1 VAPQLRSNTP
11 AADDDDSFRW
21 RDLIS
26 PSGRVHALIGAGVG
40 AAVTIAIVAA
50 LGFLSAVAPPAE
62 PRRSAQASAPNM
74 EPTRPPY
81 QPRSETATRPREA
94 PLPDVEL
101 TSLVRLSR
109 GGTLAQALDRAGV
122 GAADA
127 NDVVA
132 ALATQLNP
140 RRLAA
145 GQLVE
150 LKFEPI
156 PGTAQRRLAA
166 VVIPLDLDSTVIA
179 RRAGEAGF
187 VARREDKALH
197 AGSARVIGSI
207 DDSLFVSAQAA
218 GMPIRVIM
226 DFIRLYSWDVDF
238 QREIQPGDRFEVL
251 FEQFHTEVDRAA
263 QRGVKVGEIL
273 YASLT
278 IKGDAVRYYRYR
290 APAGVDYFNAAGES
304 VRKALLKTPLDGAK
318 LTSGFG
324 KRTHPILGY
333 TRMHRGVDFAAPV
346 GTPIVAAGNG
356 TVEVAGTNGAYGNYV
371 RIRHSGNYQTA
382 YAHLS
387 RFGSSVRAGRAIKQ
401 GQTIGYVGTTGL
413 STGPHLHYEIM
424 IGGNQVN
431 PVTVKFAS
439 GDKLN
444 GRELAQFRR
453 HVADIDAR
461 VAALPPLV
469 KVATRE

>member
-1 VAPQLRSNTP
+1 MTPQLRSRTP
-11 AADDDDSFRW
+11 KTDENDSFRW

-26 PSGRVHALIGAGVG
+26 PSGRVYTIIGAGVG

-50 LGFLSAVAPPAE
+50 LGFLSATALPAE
-62 PRRSAQASAPNM
+62 RRSTQASAPSA
-74 EPTRPPY
+74 EPARPPY
-81 QPRSETATRPREA
+81 QPRSEAATRPREA
-94 PLPDVEL
+94 VLPDVEL
-101 TSLVRLSR
+101 ASLVRLAR

-127 NDVVA
+127 NDVIA
-132 ALATQLNP
+132 ALATQLNL
-140 RRLAA
+140 RRLGA

-156 PGTAQRRLAA
+156 PATQQRRLAS
-166 VVIPLDLDSTVIA
+166 VIIPLDVDSTIIA
-179 RRAGEAGF
+179 KRAGEAGF
-187 VARREDKALH
+187 VARREEKALH
-197 AGSARVIGSI
+197 AGSARVVGTI

-251 FEQFHTEVDRAA
+251 FEQFHTEVDRVTQGGA
-263 QRGVKVGEIL
+263 KVGEIL

-278 IKGDAVRYYRYR
+278 IKGDDVRYYRYR
-290 APAGVDYFNAAGES
+290 APAGVDYFNASGES

-356 TVEVAGTNGAYGNYV
+356 TVEVAGSNGAYGNYV

-387 RFGSSVRAGRAIKQ
+387 RFGYGVRAGRTIKQ
-401 GQTIGYVGTTGL
+401 GQIIGYVGTTGL
-413 STGPHLHYEIM
+413 STGPHLHYEILV
-424 IGGNQVN
+424 GGNQVN
-431 PVTVKFAS
+431 PMTVKFAS
-439 GDKLN
+439 GNKLN

-453 HVADIDAR
+453 HVADVDAR

>member
-1 VAPQLRSNTP
+1 M
-11 AADDDDSFRW
+11 
-21 RDLIS
+21 
-26 PSGRVHALIGAGVG
+26 IGAGVG
-40 AAVTIAIVAA
+40 AAATIVIVAA
-50 LGFLSAVAPPAE
+50 LGFLSATAPPTE
-62 PRRSAQASAPNM
+62 PRRSAQASAPSA
-74 EPTRPPY
+74 EATRATY
-81 QPRSETATRPREA
+81 QPRSEAATRSREA

-101 TSLVRLSR
+101 GSLVRLSR

-122 GAADA
+122 SAADG
-127 NDVVA
+127 NDVIA
-132 ALATQLNP
+132 ALSTQLNP
-140 RRLAA
+140 RRLGA

-150 LKFEPI
+150 LKFESI
-156 PGTAQRRLAA
+156 PGTAQRRLAS
-166 VVIPLDLDSTVIA
+166 VIIPLDLDSTIIA
-179 RRAGEAGF
+179 KRAGEAGF

-197 AGSARVIGSI
+197 AGSARVVGTI
-207 DDSLFVSAQAA
+207 DDSLFVSAQAV

-251 FEQFHTEVDRAA
+251 FEQFHPEVDRVA
-263 QRGVKVGEIL
+263 QRGAKVGEIL

-278 IKGDAVRYYRYR
+278 IKGDDVRYYRYR
-290 APAGVDYFNAAGES
+290 APAGIDYFNAAGES

-387 RFGSSVRAGRAIKQ
+387 RFGTGMRAGRAIKQ
-401 GQTIGYVGTTGL
+401 GQIIGYVGTTGL

-424 IGGNQVN
+424 VSGNQVN

-439 GDKLN
+439 GDKLG

-453 HVADIDAR
+453 HVVDVDAR

-469 KVATRE
+469 KVATRD

>member
-1 VAPQLRSNTP
+1 MAPQVRTKTP
-11 AADDDDSFRW
+11 ATDDDDSFRW

-26 PSGRVHALIGAGVG
+26 PNGRVQAMIGAGVG

-50 LGFLSAVAPPAE
+50 LGFLSANAPPAE
-62 PRRSAQASAPNM
+62 PRRSAQALAP
-74 EPTRPPY
+74 TADAPY
-81 QPRSETATRPREA
+81 QPRSEAATRPREA
-94 PLPDVEL
+94 PLADVEL
-101 TSLVRLSR
+101 ASLVRRSR

-122 GAADA
+122 GGADA
-127 NDVVA
+127 KDVIA
-132 ALATQLNP
+132 ALATQVNP
-140 RRLAA
+140 RRLSA

-156 PGTAQRRLAA
+156 PGTQQRRLAA
-166 VVIPLDLDSTVIA
+166 VTIPLDLDSTIVA
-179 RRAGEAGF
+179 KRAGEAGF
-187 VARREDKALH
+187 VARREDKALY
-197 AGSARVIGSI
+197 AGSARVVGTI

-263 QRGVKVGEIL
+263 QRGAKVGEIL

-278 IKGDAVRYYRYR
+278 IKGDDVRYYRYR
-290 APAGVDYFNAAGES
+290 APVGVDYFNAAGES

-371 RIRHSGNYQTA
+371 RLRHSGNYQTA

-387 RFGSSVRAGRAIKQ
+387 RFGSGVRMGRTIKQ
-401 GQTIGYVGTTGL
+401 GQIIGYVGTTGL

-424 IGGNQVN
+424 VSGNQVN

-453 HVADIDAR
+453 HVADVDAR